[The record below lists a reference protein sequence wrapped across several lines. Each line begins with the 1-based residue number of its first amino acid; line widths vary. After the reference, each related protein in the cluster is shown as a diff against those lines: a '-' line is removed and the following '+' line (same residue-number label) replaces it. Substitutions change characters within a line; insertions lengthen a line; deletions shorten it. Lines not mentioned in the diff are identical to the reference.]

1 MQANSPIHQITKSRN
16 HIMLLA
22 FTRSVPAS
30 IHHCE
35 LTHLS
40 REPIDPA
47 RAIAEHAQYEAALER
62 LGCRVQ
68 RLPDAPELPDS
79 VFVEDT
85 AVVFD
90 EVAIIARPG
99 AASRR
104 AEVEA
109 MVKALTPYRKLA
121 SIEAPGTLD
130 GGDVLVT
137 PGRVFIGVSGR
148 TNAEGVRQFAAH
160 LAPFGYETIAVP
172 VTGCL
177 HLKSAVSLARLPPA
191 LDAART
197 LLVIN
202 RDWVDAQYF
211 EGFDFV
217 DVDASEPAAANV
229 LRIGEQVICAAE
241 HARTRARLEAQG
253 IRTITVPA
261 GELAKAEGGVT
272 CCSVLVRVSS

>member
-1 MQANSPIHQITKSRN
+1 
-16 HIMLLA
+16 MLLA
-22 FTRSVPAS
+22 FTRSVPPS

-40 REPIDPA
+40 REPIDPG

-62 LGCRVQ
+62 LGSRVH

-90 EVAIIARPG
+90 EIAVIARPG

-109 MVKALTPYRKLA
+109 MVKVLTPYRKLA
-121 SIEAPGTLD
+121 SIEPPGTLD

-160 LAPFGYETIAVP
+160 VAPFGYETIAVP

-177 HLKSAVSLARLPPA
+177 HLKSAVSLARLP

-211 EGFDFV
+211 EGFELVAV
-217 DVDASEPAAANV
+217 DSSEPAAANV

-241 HARTRARLEAQG
+241 HPRTRARLELQG
-253 IRTITVPA
+253 IRTIAVPA

-272 CCSVLVRVSS
+272 CCSVLVRVDG